1 MGGRPDPRVRGPA
14 GPSIEMAK
22 LRGKV
27 LGRLGGFPKLSAPR
41 FCLLHPFPRV
51 RLPPR
56 ERETPESPGRKA
68 KVITNQVAQLAL
80 VPRAAGHRVVEVAR
94 IEAIVGRDPIAR
106 AGHHGVIFRRLNIG
120 RELAFPDASG
130 EMLRADPAARGRNI
144 ARHRVGEIARFES
157 ILGGNPVLGAGGDGV
172 VLRRLEVRGGFA
184 LPKAPGE
191 VLRAS
196 NGSDG
201 LRGKGKG

>member
-1 MGGRPDPRVRGPA
+1 
-14 GPSIEMAK
+14 MAK

-157 ILGGNPVLGAGGDGV
+157 ILGGNPVLVQAVTALSFAVSKSGAGSPCQ
-172 VLRRLEVRGGFA
+172 RRPAKCSVHRMEATACAERGRA
-184 LPKAPGE
+184 KRK
-191 VLRAS
+191 RAS
-196 NGSDG
+196 FISSSE
-201 LRGKGKG
+201 RGCRLV